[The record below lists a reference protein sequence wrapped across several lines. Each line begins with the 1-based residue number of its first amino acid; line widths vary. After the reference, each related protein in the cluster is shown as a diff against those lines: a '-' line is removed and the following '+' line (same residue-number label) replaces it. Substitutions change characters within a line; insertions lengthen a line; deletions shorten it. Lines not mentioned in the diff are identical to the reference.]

1 MALAACT
8 AHMIGTS
15 LAAFSG
21 TKKQYLEP
29 RLQIAPVGFAKT
41 WNEDNVLREIIGLPW
56 SSLVSVRS
64 EQRRS

>member
-1 MALAACT
+1 MAMAACT

-29 RLQIAPVGFAKT
+29 RLQIAPVGFA
-41 WNEDNVLREIIGLPW
+41 NVLREIIGLPW
-56 SSLVSVRS
+56 SSLVSVSS
-64 EQRRS
+64 EQRRN